1 MVMSK
6 TKNHQ
11 TETSKIEITAKTV
24 KGKAMGKIDLIIT
37 IIDLAI
43 TIVPKINKVA
53 ITKTVIKMVEVLTK
67 IEVDVKILPR

>member
-11 TETSKIEITAKTV
+11 TETSKIEIAAKTV
-24 KGKAMGKIDLIIT
+24 KGKAMGKIDL
-37 IIDLAI
+37 AI
-43 TIVPKINKVA
+43 TTVPKINKVA
-53 ITKTVIKMVEVLTK
+53 ISKTVIKMLEVLTK

>member
-6 TKNHQ
+6 TKNRQ
-11 TETSKIEITAKTV
+11 TETSKTEITAKTV
-24 KGKAMGKIDLIIT
+24 KGKAMGKIDLIT

-43 TIVPKINKVA
+43 TTVPKINKVA